1 MTNYI
6 LYSFQNEQ
14 ENIHFHIHFMC
25 FEKRTCSDV
34 AVENNA
40 LLKKSHSGAFG
51 KEAMFHD
58 MD

>member
-1 MTNYI
+1 
-6 LYSFQNEQ
+6 
-14 ENIHFHIHFMC
+14 MC